1 MTDSGILNDLPIQ
14 NLSIQ
19 EDKKEKKSPEITDTL
34 VPPQEASATTPMM
47 EGTKQENILEEKDVE
62 GLTDQ
67 EKMLQE
73 EEEEY
78 AIYIAGLSK
87 E

>member
-1 MTDSGILNDLPIQ
+1 MTYQ
-14 NLSIQ
+14 FKNLTIQ
-19 EDKKEKKSPEITDTL
+19 EDKKEEATPEITDTL
-34 VPPQEASATTPMM
+34 VPPPEGSAATPKM
-47 EGTKQENILEEKDVE
+47 EETKQENIIGEKDVE

-67 EKMLQE
+67 GTILQK

-87 E
+87 EE